1 MLKSLNLKY
10 SIEKKKKCMY
20 IFVSFFHCSKHIWI
34 KQVIIYQEM
43 QQKESGEACD
53 SHISQVKQ

>member
-10 SIEKKKKCMY
+10 SIEKKMHVYLCLL
-20 IFVSFFHCSKHIWI
+20 FHCSKHIWI